1 MKQCVYVCCT
11 AVRVCPTFLRFLEC
25 LSFLGAGLIDNIV
38 VIYCWFKMGWN
49 TKPKVTFEA
58 FSSSNISTITI
69 KNLQWNWTLFNKMH
83 IFYHLKHLCFKKRK
97 RNLVCHSNFTA
108 TIRIKILKV
117 PSNKLT
123 FLWQKLKFTA
133 YLVT

>member
-1 MKQCVYVCCT
+1 
-11 AVRVCPTFLRFLEC
+11 
-25 LSFLGAGLIDNIV
+25 
-38 VIYCWFKMGWN
+38 MGWN
-49 TKPKVTFEA
+49 TKPKMTFEA

-123 FLWQKLKFTA
+123 FLWHKLKFTA
-133 YLVT
+133 FGDLKHFILALKKTEISTTNRNTKYYLEKKGRPRVGSNHQPFG